1 MLRKLVAILM
11 GTALFA
17 AGSLAR
23 ADDKTSKPEIK
34 GGIEGKIKS
43 VDVESKTLTI
53 TTTQGRD
60 QTFQVTDD
68 TVMVGPRGGKVRRHL
83 KDPRFHEGFPVTI
96 VADRKTATEVHL
108 GYAKDASDEPA
119 VSKPKSKS
127 AQPAATNPIKRE
139 AATKQAEEDD
149 EAEVLGHVKSF
160 DSSKRILVIT
170 LLNGNTRSFILA
182 KSTPVVIQGKE
193 SKEGIE
199 DPALKTGA
207 AIIVITDEGGRKV
220 KELKISE
227 AKARKAG

>member
-1 MLRKLVAILM
+1 MLRRLVAILM
-11 GTALFA
+11 GAALC
-17 AGSLAR
+17 AGGPLAR

-43 VDVESKTLTI
+43 VDVESKTLII
-53 TTTQGRD
+53 TTTQGRER
-60 QTFQVTDD
+60 TFQVTDD

-96 VADRKTATEVHL
+96 VADRNNAAEVHL

-127 AQPAATNPIKRE
+127 AQPAATNPNKQE
-139 AATKQAEEDD
+139 AAKKQAEEDD
-149 EAEVLGHVKSF
+149 EAEILGHVKSF
-160 DSSKRILVIT
+160 DSSRRILVVT
-170 LLNGNTRSFILA
+170 LLNGNSRSFILA
-182 KSTPVVIQGKE
+182 KSVPVLVKGRA

-207 AIIVITDEGGRKV
+207 AVTVVTDEGGKKV
-220 KELKISE
+220 KEVKISE